1 MKRNAMKVTALLKK
15 GFVLCGF
22 LRFIRTKAI
31 QNIFTYYI
39 LLWRNLMKKPMN
51 ALYKSV
57 STAVCI
63 ALCVVLPIA
72 FHAIPNGGTLF
83 FLLYLPVLLC
93 GVVCGPQYGLI
104 CGLLG
109 PFLSSIL
116 TGMPGMGY
124 LPGMMIELA
133 VYGLVSGLIMHFLHT
148 GKQVADLYISLL
160 AAMLSGR
167 ILAGIARA
175 LIFAAG
181 EYSLKIWATSYFVSC
196 FPAIVI
202 QLVLIPVL
210 YVALQRAGLVANRNK
225 K

>member
-1 MKRNAMKVTALLKK
+1 
-15 GFVLCGF
+15 
-22 LRFIRTKAI
+22 
-31 QNIFTYYI
+31 
-39 LLWRNLMKKPMN
+39 MKKPMN

-57 STAVCI
+57 STAVCV

-83 FLLYLPVLLC
+83 SPMHLPVLLC
-93 GVVCGPQYGLI
+93 GIICGPQYGLI

-124 LPGMMIELA
+124 LPSMMIELA
-133 VYGLVSGLIMHFLHT
+133 VYGLVSGLMMRFLHT
-148 GKQVADLYISLL
+148 GKQVADIYVSLL

-167 ILAGIARA
+167 IIAGITRA

-181 EYSLKIWATSYFVSC
+181 EYSLKIWATGYFVSC
-196 FPAIVI
+196 FPAIVL
-202 QLVLIPVL
+202 QLVLIPIL
-210 YVALQRAGLVANRNK
+210 YVALQRAGLVPNRNK

>member
-1 MKRNAMKVTALLKK
+1 
-15 GFVLCGF
+15 
-22 LRFIRTKAI
+22 
-31 QNIFTYYI
+31 
-39 LLWRNLMKKPMN
+39 MKKPMN
-51 ALYKSV
+51 TLYKSV

-63 ALCVVLPIA
+63 ALCVVLPFA

-83 FLLYLPVLLC
+83 SPMHLPVLLC
-93 GVVCGPQYGLI
+93 GIVCGPQYGLI

-124 LPGMMIELA
+124 LPSMMIELA
-133 VYGLVSGLIMHFLHT
+133 VYGLVSGLMMRFLHT
-148 GKQVADLYISLL
+148 GKQVADLYASLL

-167 ILAGIARA
+167 IIAGIARA

-181 EYSLKIWATSYFVSC
+181 EYSLKIWATGYFVSC
-196 FPAIVI
+196 FPAIVL
-202 QLVLIPVL
+202 QLVLIPIL
-210 YVALQRAGLVANRNK
+210 YVALQRAGLVPNRNK